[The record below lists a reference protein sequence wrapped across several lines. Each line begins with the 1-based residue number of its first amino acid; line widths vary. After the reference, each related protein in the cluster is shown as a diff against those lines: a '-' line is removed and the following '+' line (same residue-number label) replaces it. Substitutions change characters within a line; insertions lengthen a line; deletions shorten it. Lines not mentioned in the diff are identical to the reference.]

1 MLLLAAFFWS
11 FNGLLIK
18 LVNQGGQGP
27 DGLTIAFY
35 RSLFAGLFL
44 LPLAWGKFHTLGIA
58 NSEFRIQNSTFR
70 GWRLIQPAALAAVVL
85 FALMTTCFTVA
96 NTKTEA
102 ANAIILQYTSTFW
115 VFGLSPLMLG
125 EKPSRRDLP
134 ILGLAMVGIV
144 VIFVGRAD
152 TDLVGLLIA
161 LAAGLFY
168 GLLTIMLRKMRNSDP
183 AAVTVLTNL
192 GSVALLLPAVLW
204 VGDVAVS
211 QRCLIILIL
220 MGALQLGLPYYLFSQ
235 GLRRVPAHQA
245 ALVTLAEPVL
255 VPVWTYLGLG
265 ETVPPTTL
273 FGGGIVLVALVVF
286 IGTAGK
292 RRNVKTSKRRN
303 I

>member
-1 MLLLAAFFWS
+1 MLAAVFWS
-11 FNGLLIK
+11 ANGLAIK

-27 DGLTIAFY
+27 DGVTIAFY

-44 LPLAWGKFHTLGIA
+44 LPLAWGKFHTLVKPRNVA
-58 NSEFRIQNSTFR
+58 T
-70 GWRLIQPAALAAVVL
+70 PAAGGTLQALRRLSPALAVVVL
-85 FALMTTCFTVA
+85 FSLMTTCFSVA

-183 AAVTVLTNL
+183 AAVTVLSNL

-204 VGDVAVS
+204 IGDLAVS

-220 MGALQLGLPYYLFSQ
+220 MGAFQLGLPYYLFSH

-245 ALVTLAEPVL
+245 ALVTLIEPVL